1 VGWWGSK
8 DLYTLVNRVFHGA
21 STMRSNCTYL
31 NYTYLK
37 IVITAT
43 TLILLLAL
51 TPLTHTTAT
60 TEPPQVEWEKT
71 FGGARDDRGFSVQ
84 QTSDGGYIIVG
95 STRSYGAGGAD
106 VYLIKVDANGNMQ
119 WSRTFGGTGDDGGY
133 SVQQTSDRG
142 YIIVGTTASYGA
154 GGFDVYLIKV
164 DANGNMQWSRT
175 FGGTGDDRGFSVQ
188 QTSDGG
194 YIIVGMTESYGAGG
208 QDVYLIKV
216 DANGNMQWSR
226 TFGGTGDD
234 WGYSVQQTSDGGY
247 IIVGTTASYGAG
259 GFDVYLIKVDAN
271 GNMQWSRT
279 FGGTGDDWGYS
290 VQQTSDGGYII
301 VGTTR
306 SYGAGGQDVY
316 LIKVDANG
324 NMQWSRTF
332 GGTGNDG
339 GFSVQQT
346 SDRGYIIVGSTAS
359 YGAGGYDVYLI
370 KVYANGN
377 MQWSRTFGGTG
388 DDWGYSV
395 QQTSDGGYIIV
406 GWTAS
411 YGAGGFDVYLIKLG
425 LRTIPTTT
433 VTVTTTVTTTVTRPI
448 TTTYTTTTTTTRV
461 TTTTDTKTTTVTE
474 TQTTTQTQ
482 TTTTTAIS
490 TTTVTQPVP
499 TTYTTTTTTTR
510 VTTTTDT
517 KTTTVT
523 ETQTTTQTQT
533 TTTTAI
539 STTTVTQPVP
549 TTYTTTTT
557 TTSPYTTTI
566 TQTIPAT
573 ITTTLHK
580 TETQTLTTTAT
591 MPTIITVKEVITVKE
606 ATYIPTTTTTI
617 ERPLF
622 SEETIALGISIAI
635 VTVATLIG
643 LWLRRR

>member
-1 VGWWGSK
+1 
-8 DLYTLVNRVFHGA
+8 
-21 STMRSNCTYL
+21 
-31 NYTYLK
+31 
-37 IVITAT
+37 VITAT

-175 FGGTGDDRGFSVQ
+175 FGGTGDD
-188 QTSDGG
+188 
-194 YIIVGMTESYGAGG
+194 
-208 QDVYLIKV
+208 
-216 DANGNMQWSR
+216 
-226 TFGGTGDD
+226 
-234 WGYSVQQTSDGGY
+234 
-247 IIVGTTASYGAG
+247 
-259 GFDVYLIKVDAN
+259 
-271 GNMQWSRT
+271 
-279 FGGTGDDWGYS
+279 
-290 VQQTSDGGYII
+290 
-301 VGTTR
+301 
-306 SYGAGGQDVY
+306 
-316 LIKVDANG
+316 
-324 NMQWSRTF
+324 
-332 GGTGNDG
+332 
-339 GFSVQQT
+339 
-346 SDRGYIIVGSTAS
+346 
-359 YGAGGYDVYLI
+359 
-370 KVYANGN
+370 
-377 MQWSRTFGGTG
+377 
-388 DDWGYSV
+388 WGYSV

-448 TTTYTTTTTTTRV
+448 T
-461 TTTTDTKTTTVTE
+461 
-474 TQTTTQTQ
+474 
-482 TTTTTAIS
+482 
-490 TTTVTQPVP
+490 